1 MTLPWNPTV
10 VPKYPSRNYYAKM
23 SRLETHL
30 GRAID
35 LRGGPTM
42 NPAKHGEAV
51 GAAPHALG
59 GIQGVRS
66 VVLFGS
72 SARGTAREESDI
84 DLFIDCD
91 RGAEEVV
98 RKALHD
104 LETRFGVD
112 FSPIFYR
119 DEERATFD
127 TQFLE
132 SVLRHGRPL
141 VGNLPTLTP
150 SDLDLQPLR
159 LVSYRTD
166 RLSPRRRAQLLRVID
181 GYRTVKR
188 VGNKRYVAGRRG
200 FLRDAGGWRVGRGA
214 VVIPEESVSAF
225 DELLRR
231 YRATRSMVPI
241 WSQRP

>member
-1 MTLPWNPTV
+1 MTLAD
-10 VPKYPSRNYYAKM
+10 R
-23 SRLETHL
+23 E
-30 GRAID
+30 
-35 LRGGPTM
+35 
-42 NPAKHGEAV
+42 EAV
-51 GAAPHALG
+51 RAVPSALS
-59 GIQGVRS
+59 GIRGVRS
-66 VVLFGS
+66 VILFGS
-72 SARGTAREESDI
+72 TARGTAREDSDV

-91 RGAEEVV
+91 RKAERAVWKVV
-98 RKALHD
+98 LD
-104 LETRFGVD
+104 LDSRFRVA

-119 DEERATFD
+119 DEERGTFD

-150 SDLDLQPLR
+150 TDLDLQPLR

-166 RLSPRRRAQLLRVID
+166 RLSPRKRAQLLRVID

-188 VGNKRYVAGRRG
+188 VGNKRYVAEKRG

-214 VVIPEESVSAF
+214 VVIPEESVPAF